1 MRSVILASL
10 IACFTIDSIAFK
22 SKKSY
27 NYDFKLTVNGKIM
40 HSKTRHK

>member
-27 NYDFKLTVNGKIM
+27 NYDLFSFNKQAPHFERLDK
-40 HSKTRHK
+40 